1 MKANAS
7 EQLRRSPAKGA
18 AAVAS
23 ILQDIETMHPT
34 CKAMIAEAS
43 EAAKQVPQGL
53 PYRNHLLRQVG
64 SETMF
69 EFCCDEDS
77 TLGQVNE
84 EFGINHF
91 RLTEKNSNV
100 EDPKQVESLKKLVQ
114 LFPGCDLWGSIP
126 CSPWSNWQTMNEHKL
141 GEKFKAKLK
150 RQRARSRRILRNFIA
165 VAEVVL
171 SQGGHVAFEWPK
183 NAAGWAL
190 PELIAF
196 IKRHNLYEAR
206 TDGCAHGLCDKNGVP
221 HLKPWRIITSC
232 WKLAQIW
239 MQKGASMHQASNM

>member
-1 MKANAS
+1 MRVKPRKRLYTPVGRSCPFPSDIVSSARETVWKCRGRASTFKDGWHDKSPNRRISSKSWVGATWFFPKSKVDIAQAELDTMKANAS
-7 EQLRRSPAKGA
+7 EQLRRSPGA

-69 EFCCDEDS
+69 EFCCDENS

-100 EDPKQVESLKKLVQ
+100 ED
-114 LFPGCDLWGSIP
+114 
-126 CSPWSNWQTMNEHKL
+126 H
-141 GEKFKAKLK
+141 
-150 RQRARSRRILRNFIA
+150 
-165 VAEVVL
+165 
-171 SQGGHVAFEWPK
+171 
-183 NAAGWAL
+183 
-190 PELIAF
+190 
-196 IKRHNLYEAR
+196 
-206 TDGCAHGLCDKNGVP
+206 
-221 HLKPWRIITSC
+221 
-232 WKLAQIW
+232 
-239 MQKGASMHQASNM
+239 